1 MYNWGMSKTQL
12 TQEDYKIFD
21 GEYQVCLP
29 INTGIIIP
37 KNDPVRIVHAIFERM
52 SWKIFDACY
61 SHLGRIEYPPRI
73 LTKLLVYGYMRHIF
87 SSREIERACHENI
100 NFMYLLEGNKAPD
113 HNTIARFRSKYFA
126 QVKEQLMKELVK
138 ILCDM
143 GEIDLTNVFIDGTK
157 IEANANKYTFVWK
170 KRVQKNRERLQEK
183 IREELPGMLEDLGM
197 KYHVPEVP
205 ETHDLKKLRKKLKAH
220 KALTQT
226 EFVYGAG
233 KRKSKLQKAWEKVN
247 EWLTRL
253 KNYIKD
259 EHICG
264 ERNSYSKT
272 DHDAT
277 FMRMKED
284 HMRNGQLK
292 PGYNV
297 NVATASQYIIGSYVS
312 ADCTDT
318 KTLIPFVERLGC
330 FAIKRFI
337 VDAGYESEENYCYF
351 EQPWIRAKLL
361 VKPANHEQKKHK
373 KYKTDISRRENMA
386 YDPEKDTYTC
396 ANGKRLEFEYI
407 RKTKS
412 SAGFPIETTVYKCSE
427 CRGCPL
433 KEKCIKGNSKTPL
446 EERNKSL
453 YVSKRFA
460 QQRERM
466 EIMVNTSLGKFLRV
480 NRSIQAEGSF
490 AMTKEDM
497 SFRRF
502 LLRGNI
508 KVDAEWTILSM
519 AYNILKLYHKFL
531 SDRLGTHL
539 AVPTGFPQGL

>member
-1 MYNWGMSKTQL
+1 MYNLGMTNTKL
-12 TQEDYKIFD
+12 TQEDYTIFD

-29 INTGIIIP
+29 INTGIMIP
-37 KNDPVRIVHAIFERM
+37 KNDPVRILNAIFERM
-52 SWKIFDACY
+52 NWNIFEACY
-61 SHLGRIEYPPRI
+61 SRYGRIEYPPRI
-73 LTKLLVYGYMRHIF
+73 LTKILVYGYMRHIF
-87 SSREIERACHENI
+87 SSREIERACGENI
-100 NFMYLLEGNKAPD
+100 NFMYLLEGSKAPD
-113 HNTIARFRSKYFA
+113 HNTIARFRSKYFP
-126 QVKEQLMKELVK
+126 QVKDRLMKELVE
-138 ILCDM
+138 ILCEL
-143 GEIDLTNVFIDGTK
+143 GEIDLGNVFIDGTK

-170 KRVQKNRERLQEK
+170 KRVQKDRLRLQEK
-183 IREELPGMLEDLGM
+183 IRKELPGMLEGIGV
-197 KYHVPEVP
+197 KYHIPEEP
-205 ETHDLKKLRKKLKAH
+205 EAHHLKKLRKKLGAH
-220 KALTQT
+220 REQDQI
-226 EFVYGAG
+226 EFVQGIG
-233 KRKSKLQKAWEKVN
+233 KRKSKLQKVWEKVN
-247 EWLTRL
+247 EWLERL
-253 KNYIKD
+253 KRYTKD

-318 KTLIPFVERLGC
+318 KTLIPFAKQLSC
-330 FAIKRFI
+330 YSIKRFI

-351 EQPWIRAKLL
+351 EQPWISAKLL
-361 VKPANHEQKKHK
+361 VKPSNHEQKKHK

-386 YDPEKDTYTC
+386 YDAQTDAYTC
-396 ANGKRLEFEYI
+396 ANGKLLVFDHI
-407 RKTKS
+407 RRTKS

-433 KEKCIKGNSKTPL
+433 KEKCIKGRSKTPL

-453 YVSKRFA
+453 YISKRFM

-466 EIMVNTSLGKFLRV
+466 EILVNTSLGKLLRV

-497 SFRRF
+497 NFRRF
-502 LLRGNI
+502 FLRGGV
-508 KVDAEWTILSM
+508 KVDAEWTILTM
-519 AYNILKLYHKFL
+519 AYNILKLYHKIQTG
-531 SDRLGTHL
+531 RLGTHL
-539 AVPTGFPQGL
+539 CVPAGFPMGL

>member
-1 MYNWGMSKTQL
+1 MKKTKL

-21 GEYQVCLP
+21 GEYQVVLP

-37 KNDPVRIVHAIFERM
+37 KNDPVRILNAIFERM
-52 SWKIFDACY
+52 SWNIFDACY
-61 SHLGRIEYPPRI
+61 SRYGRIEYPPRI

-87 SSREIERACHENI
+87 SSREIERACRENI
-100 NFMYLLEGNKAPD
+100 NFMYLLEGNSAPD

-126 QVKEQLMKELVK
+126 QVKDQLMKELVE
-138 ILCDM
+138 ILCGL

-170 KRVQKNRERLQEK
+170 KRVQKEHARLREK
-183 IREELPGMLEDLGM
+183 IRKELPDMLEGIGV
-197 KYHVPEVP
+197 KYHVPETP
-205 ETHDLKKLRKKLKAH
+205 EAHDLKKLRKKLGQQRKQA
-220 KALTQT
+220 QT
-226 EFVYGAG
+226 EFVYGSG
-233 KRKSKLQKAWEKVN
+233 KRKSKLQKVWEQVN
-247 EWLTRL
+247 EWLERL
-253 KNYIKD
+253 KGYAKD

-297 NVATASQYIIGSYVS
+297 NVATASEYIIGNYVS
-312 ADCTDT
+312 SDCTDT
-318 KTLIPFVERLGC
+318 KTLIPFVKRLSDYT
-330 FAIKRFI
+330 IRRFI

-351 EQPWIRAKLL
+351 EQPWVHSCLL

-373 KYKTDISRRENMA
+373 KYKTDISRRENMS
-386 YDPEKDTYTC
+386 YDPASDTYTC
-396 ANGKRLEFEYI
+396 ANGKRLIFDHI

-412 SAGFPIETTVYKCSE
+412 AAGFPIETVVYKCSE
-427 CRGCPL
+427 CQGCPL
-433 KEKCIKGNSKTPL
+433 KEKCIKGNSKAPL
-446 EERNKSL
+446 EERSKTL

-497 SFRRF
+497 NFRRF
-502 LLRGNI
+502 LLRGKV

-531 SDRLGTHL
+531 TGRLGTHL
-539 AVPTGFPQGL
+539 AVPSGFPKGL